1 MQNEYEDML
10 PKIELGKKI
19 GNRIKELRTGQ
30 GISQAELARKCAKD
44 KQHIELIENNK
55 VSANIYTLYI
65 ISNALNI
72 PLKDLFEKI

>member
-1 MQNEYEDML
+1 MQEENGDIL
-10 PKIELGKKI
+10 SKKQLGNKI
-19 GNRIKELRTGQ
+19 GTRIKELRTEQ
-30 GISQAELARKCAKD
+30 GVSQAELARKCAKD

-65 ISNALNI
+65 IANALNV